1 MKKTKKFVTSLLVA
15 ATVAVSAF
23 SLASCG
29 GAAGAKDLEKVQEKG
44 TIVVG
49 MECAYAPYNWAQT
62 TANEYT
68 VAIQNNMYADGYDVQ
83 VAKKIAE
90 HLGVTL
96 VIQPLEWDGLI
107 PALNANSI
115 DLVIAGMSPT
125 AERKESIDFSDTYYD
140 SNLVMV
146 IRADGNYTNATKISD
161 FAGAKITGQL
171 NTFHYSVIDQI
182 AGVQKQTA
190 LPDFAALTSSLKS
203 GTIDGYVCEKPGAI
217 SAVTAYSEFKYIEF
231 AEGNGFKYNPE
242 DASISVGLRKGST
255 LTEKVNE
262 ALAKISKAEREKMM
276 ENAIARQP
284 VSAE

>member
-23 SLASCG
+23 SLASC

-231 AEGNGFKYNPE
+231 AEGNGFKCNPE

-262 ALAKISKAEREKMM
+262 ALTKISKAEREKMM

>member
-1 MKKTKKFVTSLLVA
+1 MKKTKKFVTSLFVA

-62 TANEYT
+62 MANEYT

-217 SAVTAYSEFKYIEF
+217 SAVTAYSEFQYIEF

>member
-231 AEGNGFKYNPE
+231 AEGNGFKCNPE

-262 ALAKISKAEREKMM
+262 ALAKISKEEREKMM

>member
-203 GTIDGYVCEKPGAI
+203 GTIDGYVCEEPGAI

-242 DASISVGLRKGST
+242 DASISVGLRKGSP

>member
-1 MKKTKKFVTSLLVA
+1 MKKTKKFLTSLLVA

-29 GAAGAKDLEKVQEKG
+29 GTAGAKDLEKVQEKG

-146 IRADGNYTNATKISD
+146 IRADGNYTNAAKISD

-231 AEGNGFKYNPE
+231 AEGNGFKCNPE